1 MLRGVWLSDQ
11 HFWQLSLKPFEVR
24 RCHVWMA
31 WLLYYFW
38 PPLPFSSKACGKKTF
53 AAELRSLWASFIAN
67 NTQMCS
73 ALLGATTYKCTSCV
87 KRLKNPGTKVSWP
100 LTHSWW
106 KTSTPYEKVYNFLGE
121 RSMNSTNIPTHKQI
135 VLNYDYFPPHS
146 SSFMHTYSK

>member
-31 WLLYYFW
+31 WLLYTTTFGLPYVFLKGLWKELLQLNYGHSEKGLLRITFNVFGTIRCYYLQLYFFALKGW
-38 PPLPFSSKACGKKTF
+38 EIRGRKCPDPWHILDEKT
-53 AAELRSLWASFIAN
+53 A
-67 NTQMCS
+67 
-73 ALLGATTYKCTSCV
+73 
-87 KRLKNPGTKVSWP
+87 
-100 LTHSWW
+100 
-106 KTSTPYEKVYNFLGE
+106 TPYEKVYNFLGE

-146 SSFMHTYSK
+146 SFVHTYSK